1 MNNAQLVDKI
11 RALCKEKNTS
21 LPKLEAQLHF
31 ANGYIGKMPSR
42 KAAPTYDRLV
52 AIAQALGVT
61 VEELTGEN
69 EKPSTIED
77 GSLSKEDAE
86 LMELIL
92 KASPEKKE
100 AIRMLL
106 R

>member
-1 MNNAQLVDKI
+1 MDNFYKNYVRLCESKNETLTAVALNIGLSNATPTGW
-11 RALCKEKNTS
+11 KN
-21 LPKLEAQLHF
+21 
-31 ANGYIGKMPSR
+31 GKKPSAR
-42 KAAPTYDRLV
+42 TLQRLSNYF
-52 AIAQALGVT
+52 GVT
-61 VEELTGEN
+61 VEELTREN

-92 KASPEKKE
+92 KASPEKKD
-100 AIRMLL
+100 AVRMLL